1 MRLAPVVYPG
11 KMFWDTAVIKPVWGH
26 PLPDESLHRFP
37 HVIRICSEQAEGS
50 PMGVK
55 RNQDSERNRRW
66 YSLSKLGVKTSLPSA

>member
-11 KMFWDTAVIKPVWGH
+11 KMFWDTVVIKPVWTH

-37 HVIRICSEQAEGS
+37 HVIGICSEQAEGS

-55 RNQDSERNRRW
+55 RN
-66 YSLSKLGVKTSLPSA
+66 

>member
-11 KMFWDTAVIKPVWGH
+11 KMFWDTVVIKPVGAI
-26 PLPDESLHRFP
+26 LSLMSHLTDYP

-66 YSLSKLGVKTSLPSA
+66 YSLSKLGVNTSLPSA